1 VRRSAAISGVRFGQ
15 YALGL
20 WLAAPAAM
28 LVDAQPAEAQPA
40 YETQRNVSRYQQ
52 LRQQREAGRR
62 SLQQVEAA
70 GFRYAGGGGVG
81 AFVYFIYRR
90 ADGAEYHCK
99 QVYMS
104 VGDCYPSTPPH
115 LRPIPRHV
123 SIPFLKNA
131 GFEYGGI
138 SYASGKPEHIYR
150 QPQGG
155 TVYLCPNEGYA
166 SCRVS
171 SAGRPQAGARAG
183 LN

>member
-1 VRRSAAISGVRFGQ
+1 
-15 YALGL
+15 
-20 WLAAPAAM
+20 M
-28 LVDAQPAEAQPA
+28 
-40 YETQRNVSRYQQ
+40 QR
-52 LRQQREAGRR
+52 LKTTRR
-62 SLQQVEAA
+62 SLQEVESA

-81 AFVYFIYRR
+81 AFVYYVYRR

-99 QVYMS
+99 QVYLS
-104 VGDCYPSTPPH
+104 VGDCYPQTPPH

-123 SIPFLKNA
+123 GIPFLKNA

-138 SYASGKPEHIYR
+138 NYANGRVEHIYR

-155 TVYLCPNEGYA
+155 TVYLCPNEGPE

-171 SAGRPQAGARAG
+171 SAVRPRAGARVG